1 MSKRIILSIVTITF
15 IFFILFIFNFLNK
28 KTNNDFKNNLLNIE
42 KIYINENTEE
52 TIFNSNLIK
61 NVEYSTEDLN
71 GNKYILSA
79 KEGEIDINDN
89 SIIFLKK
96 IYAVILMSDK
106 SEIVIISDYAKY
118 NIINFD
124 TIFSKNVLIK
134 FQENDISSDYL
145 DFSIERNSMIITK
158 NVIYRDNTKLLKTD
172 VIEINL
178 KTKDTKFYMHN
189 QNDRVSIMEI
199 K

>member
-1 MSKRIILSIVTITF
+1 MSKRIILSIVAIAF

-28 KTNNDFKNNLLNIE
+28 KTNNDFNNNSENIE
-42 KIYINENTEE
+42 NSDNNENTEE
-52 TIFNSNLIK
+52 TRFNSNLIK
-61 NVEYSTEDLN
+61 NVEYSTEDMN
-71 GNKYILSA
+71 GNKYTLSA
-79 KEGEIDINDN
+79 EEGEIDINDN

-96 IYAVILMSDK
+96 INAVILMSDK
-106 SEIVIISDYAKY
+106 SEIVITSDYAKY

>member
-1 MSKRIILSIVTITF
+1 MLNK
-15 IFFILFIFNFLNK
+15 FLNLAT
-28 KTNNDFKNNLLNIE
+28 KTI
-42 KIYINENTEE
+42 
-52 TIFNSNLIK
+52 
-61 NVEYSTEDLN
+61 
-71 GNKYILSA
+71 
-79 KEGEIDINDN
+79 
-89 SIIFLKK
+89 
-96 IYAVILMSDK
+96 
-106 SEIVIISDYAKY
+106 
-118 NIINFD
+118 
-124 TIFSKNVLIK
+124 LIK

-158 NVIYRDNTKLLKTD
+158 NVIYKDNTKLLKKN

>member
-1 MSKRIILSIVTITF
+1 MSKRIILSIVAIAF

-28 KTNNDFKNNLLNIE
+28 KTNNDFKINSENIE
-42 KIYINENTEE
+42 NSDNNENTEE
-52 TIFNSNLIK
+52 TRFNSNLIK
-61 NVEYSTEDLN
+61 NVEYSTEDMN
-71 GNKYILSA
+71 GNKYTLSA
-79 KEGEIDINDN
+79 EEGEIDINDN

-96 IYAVILMSDK
+96 INAVILMSDK
-106 SEIVIISDYAKY
+106 SEIVITSDYAKY

-158 NVIYRDNTKLLKTD
+158 NVIYT
-172 VIEINL
+172 V
-178 KTKDTKFYMHN
+178 
-189 QNDRVSIMEI
+189 
-199 K
+199 